1 MIMKIALFMI
11 NVRLQIDPYYI
22 LELTYNGELKISS
35 ITYLLFLF
43 KSLSLTIELQYKP
56 RTTV

>member
-22 LELTYNGELKISS
+22 LELTYNGESQVLPICYSFLKV
-35 ITYLLFLF
+35 YH
-43 KSLSLTIELQYKP
+43 
-56 RTTV
+56 